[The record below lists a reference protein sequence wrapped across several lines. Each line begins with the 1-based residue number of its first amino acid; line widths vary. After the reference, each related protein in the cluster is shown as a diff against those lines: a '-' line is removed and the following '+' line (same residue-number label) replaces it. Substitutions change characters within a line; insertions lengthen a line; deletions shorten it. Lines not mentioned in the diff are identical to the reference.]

1 MKLNKTMGRV
11 ATTLVATAMLASV
24 AVVPAFAET
33 AAPAQGGVNGNNLTS
48 IKINKLLYM
57 PSDVVTP
64 TQEFQFKIVNA
75 SVPGDSTIK
84 IDDTDSRNLYSGVGA
99 DADMTTGSVDGRVTV
114 SATTDNGHR
123 TAAAGQTD
131 VDVYTDQVE
140 LTLPDKESFTKAGVY
155 KYDIQEVDPNDDDF
169 TEVTSA
175 GLDLYLIVEREN
187 PTTQV
192 SADDSYK
199 ITGAFIYADG
209 KNFENG
215 TDSAKTADYV
225 NNYKMGEDGST
236 VGTLEFEKTITG
248 AMGNMGDTFDFSVT
262 SDSGL
267 LTNGDTYKYKKNG
280 VEQNPIAVADGK
292 LTFNGVGNDDI
303 ITIMGLDAGSYTVEE
318 ADNTMG
324 YKVSYKVDNAETA
337 TDGDS
342 ANMTV
347 VAKEIASAEFI
358 NTRDAVSPTGIVMNV
373 APYALLVVVAAAGCF
388 VFMRKRRED

>member
-33 AAPAQGGVNGNNLTS
+33 AAPAQGVVNGNNLTS

-358 NTRDAVSPTGIVMNV
+358 NTRNAVSPTGIVMNV

>member
-33 AAPAQGGVNGNNLTS
+33 AAPAQGVVNGNNLTS

-123 TAAAGQTD
+123 TAAAGQTG

-225 NNYKMGEDGST
+225 NNYKMGEDG
-236 VGTLEFEKTITG
+236 
-248 AMGNMGDTFDFSVT
+248 
-262 SDSGL
+262 
-267 LTNGDTYKYKKNG
+267 
-280 VEQNPIAVADGK
+280 
-292 LTFNGVGNDDI
+292 
-303 ITIMGLDAGSYTVEE
+303 
-318 ADNTMG
+318 
-324 YKVSYKVDNAETA
+324 
-337 TDGDS
+337 
-342 ANMTV
+342 
-347 VAKEIASAEFI
+347 
-358 NTRDAVSPTGIVMNV
+358 
-373 APYALLVVVAAAGCF
+373 
-388 VFMRKRRED
+388 